1 MRDTLTL
8 GEIAEGLS
16 LEGNEAMEWI
26 EGRWRD
32 GFRQLQSQTA
42 ELERLRHR
50 LDKSD
55 GAMAAMNNSTG
66 KAVGEKVA
74 AMALATQL
82 AKYADHDTSCP
93 FDGLSPCNCG
103 LGQLLIKAREMGVIP

>member
-1 MRDTLTL
+1 MSKLTTCL
-8 GEIAEGLS
+8 FCDYVADDKAALMLHSAACQKHPLWVEV
-16 LEGNEAMEWI
+16 
-26 EGRWRD
+26 
-32 GFRQLQSQTA
+32 
-42 ELERLRHR
+42 ERLRHR
-50 LDKSD
+50 LDKAD

-103 LGQLLIKAREMGVIP
+103 LGQLLIKAREVGVIP